1 MTKEIINSAPATHNA
16 LINNL
21 GKAADEIDIA
31 VNWLNNNSDIIISS
45 ALNIISAVI
54 IIIVGIIIARFISS
68 ILHKVLEKHKID
80 STVANFVSRIIRYII
95 IGIVFIAALSK
106 IGVQT
111 TSFIALIGAAGL
123 AVGLAL
129 QGSLSNFASGILIV
143 ILRPFKVN
151 EFIEVAGIT
160 GDVETVHIFATTIVT
175 KDNKSVVIPNSSI
188 LSGNIINY
196 SRKPRR
202 RIDLLIGVSYNAD
215 LAQTKNVL
223 EKVLLANP

>member
-80 STVANFVSRIIRYII
+80 STVANFVSRIIRYI